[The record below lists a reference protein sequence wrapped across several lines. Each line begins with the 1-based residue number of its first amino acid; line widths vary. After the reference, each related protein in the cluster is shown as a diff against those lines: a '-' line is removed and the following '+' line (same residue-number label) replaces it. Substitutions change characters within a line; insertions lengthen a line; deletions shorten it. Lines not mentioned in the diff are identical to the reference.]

1 MEVLLTIL
9 TGFVHS
15 FSIIVGNNVVMPA
28 VVDPMQVEVLAAL
41 QALHVSMSLI
51 TLSTSID
58 SESACAHFWSA
69 ETSPAPVV

>member
-1 MEVLLTIL
+1 VEVLLTIL

-28 VVDPMQVEVLAAL
+28 VVDPMHAEVLAAL

-58 SESACAHFWSA
+58 SESACAHF
-69 ETSPAPVV
+69 